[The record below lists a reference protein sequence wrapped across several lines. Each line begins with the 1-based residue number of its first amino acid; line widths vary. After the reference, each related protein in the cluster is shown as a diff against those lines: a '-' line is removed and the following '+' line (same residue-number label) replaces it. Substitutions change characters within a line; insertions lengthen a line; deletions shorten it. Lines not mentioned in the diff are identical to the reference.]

1 MKKKPATKSTAKKS
15 SKKGPAAAPETITAT
30 PAAIEQVDV
39 DGGSATTEDA
49 EREPATAVEPASEM
63 ATAPTTDAI
72 DMTLA
77 RARTLHPTAQ
87 RAFFETFD
95 KGELHQLVERA
106 TGTKAGARL
115 SPPRAVDKL
124 VEALAPTAAPA
135 AAVEPEQ
142 QSEAASSDTFE
153 GEGEPRQDD
162 ESGEQDDAGGGDDE
176 QRGAEPAATEELVLP
191 PVGTVVVKSD
201 RHGKERV
208 RCVVA
213 EGGQIE
219 YAGKMYTSLTGAAMV
234 AQRDLGLTSKT
245 VNGWLF
251 WGLKSPARTR
261 PASTGRDPLTG
272 LNKAWTNY
280 LERAKASLDP
290 ADAATRAKLNEA
302 VARHVAE
309 LVSLVSPPAA
319 PTA

>member
-1 MKKKPATKSTAKKS
+1 MKKKPATKSPAKKS
-15 SKKGPAAAPETITAT
+15 SKKGPAAATETITAAT
-30 PAAIEQVDV
+30 AATEQVDV
-39 DGGSATTEDA
+39 DGGTTATTEDA

-72 DMTLA
+72 AMTLA

-106 TGTKAGARL
+106 TGTKPGARL

-124 VEALAPTAAPA
+124 VEPLAPAEPTTP
-135 AAVEPEQ
+135 EPEQ
-142 QSEAASSDTFE
+142 QSDATSSDAE
-153 GEGEPRQDD
+153 GDTAQHEDAGDD
-162 ESGEQDDAGGGDDE
+162 EDLDVGDDE
-176 QRGAEPAATEELVLP
+176 QPGAEPAATEELVLP

-251 WGLKSPARTR
+251 WGLKSPTRTR
-261 PASTGRDPLTG
+261 PAATGRDPLTG

-280 LERAKASLDP
+280 LERAKASLAP